1 METIDRWFPVGWIGF
16 YLLLPVS
23 GWATVMFGSWVGP
36 GPRLGGPKVVT
47 CGRSRGRRSRRTA
60 IGPAYIGAAAALH
73 WLLRTSPEDSLV
85 VLTRASY
92 AVSVALGL
100 LLVGTF
106 VRRLVAAPPI
116 VSIAA
121 QFSLAAM
128 VFAAGTWH
136 WSDVPWSHFFAMAL
150 VRCRLCRAIH
160 AAPATA
166 RACGSDRAAARLA
179 VADAELRI
187 RSGHSRLGHRG
198 GGDRHCAP
206 HTASD
211 GAVVPQRSLRARRH
225 SS

>member
-1 METIDRWFPVGWIGF
+1 MQDGHAATI
-16 YLLLPVS
+16 S
-23 GWATVMFGSWVGP
+23 AN
-36 GPRLGGPKVVT
+36 
-47 CGRSRGRRSRRTA
+47 A

-73 WLLRTSPEDSLV
+73 WLLRTSPENSLV

-92 AVSVALGL
+92 AVSVALAL

-106 VRRLVAAPPI
+106 VRRFVAAPPI

-150 VRCRLCRAIH
+150 VVAVYAARFTPLRLRLGH
-160 AAPATA
+160 AVLIGLLLALLYLTRSFEFAA
-166 RACGSDRAAARLA
+166 VILAWLAAAA
-179 VADAELRI
+179 IVVALRI
-187 RSGHSRLGHRG
+187 RQL
-198 GGDRHCAP
+198 
-206 HTASD
+206 TA
-211 GAVVPQRSLRARRH
+211 AVVPQPLLRARRH